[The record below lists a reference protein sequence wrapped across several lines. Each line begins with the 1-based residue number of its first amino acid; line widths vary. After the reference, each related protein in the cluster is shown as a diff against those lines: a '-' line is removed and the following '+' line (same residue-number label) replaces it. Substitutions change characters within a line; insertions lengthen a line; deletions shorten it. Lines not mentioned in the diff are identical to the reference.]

1 MGAGPQAGGMTRA
14 VAVENAE
21 GAGPFVFVCDHASNF
36 LPPPYDTSLGLTEA
50 DKSAHIAWDPG
61 ALGVAQGLS
70 KSLDAPLVYTTV
82 SRLIIDCNREV
93 DREDLIP
100 CLSEVTEIAGNRGLG
115 ADERSFRIGL
125 AHRPFH
131 ETIDRIVNQR
141 LERGVQTAVVS
152 IHSFTPVYKGRSRP
166 WEIGLI
172 SETDRRLADPVL
184 ADLKGRGDLTVGD
197 NEPYA
202 PSDGVYYTIRRHG
215 QDRQLPCLMI
225 EIRNDEVKTAAE
237 ETRWSDL
244 LAPILARAVQAIAGE
259 RQGGAHA

>member
-1 MGAGPQAGGMTRA
+1 MTRA

-36 LPPPYDTSLGLTEA
+36 LPPPYDTSLGITEA

-61 ALGVAQGLS
+61 ALGVARGLS

-82 SRLIIDCNREV
+82 SRLIIDCNREE
-93 DREDLIP
+93 DRADLIP
-100 CLSEVTEIAGNRGLG
+100 CLSEVTEIAGNRDLS
-115 ADERSFRIGL
+115 AEEKAFRIGL

-131 ETIDRIVNQR
+131 ETIDRLITER
-141 LERGVQTAVVS
+141 LEKGLPTAVVS

-172 SETDRRLADPVL
+172 SDSDRRLADPVL
-184 ADLKGRGDLTVGD
+184 ADLKRQGELTVGD

-202 PSDGVYYTIRRHG
+202 PSDGVYYTIHRHG
-215 QDRQLPCLMI
+215 EDRQLPCLMI
-225 EIRNDEVKTAAE
+225 EIRNDEVTTAAE
-237 ETRWSDL
+237 EDRWSDL
-244 LAPILARAVQAIAGE
+244 LAPMLARAAQAASSA
-259 RQGGAHA
+259 RAGGARA